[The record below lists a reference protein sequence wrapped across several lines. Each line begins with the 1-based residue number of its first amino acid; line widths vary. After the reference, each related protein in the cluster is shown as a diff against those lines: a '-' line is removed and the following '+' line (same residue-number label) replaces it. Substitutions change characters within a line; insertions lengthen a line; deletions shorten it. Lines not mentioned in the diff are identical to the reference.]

1 MCLVAHCLSVMCVSS
16 YCCSYPPY
24 SNCSV
29 TQSCLTLC
37 DSMNCS
43 TPSFPVLHHLP
54 EFAQTHWCLLNR
66 WCCSTVSS
74 SATTFSFSLQS
85 FPASESFPMSRL
97 FASGDQSIGASASV
111 LPMYIQGWFP
121 LGLTGSIFLL
131 RVQGT
136 LKSLL
141 QYHISKAS
149 ILWHLTFFMV
159 QLLHLY
165 MTIGKTITLIM
176 WPLLAK

>member
-1 MCLVAHCLSVMCVSS
+1 MLCGSLDGRGVWARIQFSWVQPLSHVRFFATLSTTAHEASVLYCLPELAQIHVHWVSDAVQPSHSLS
-16 YCCSYPPY
+16 PP
-24 SNCSV
+24 SPGS
-29 TQSCLTLC
+29 
-37 DSMNCS
+37 
-43 TPSFPVLHHLP
+43 PSFL
-54 EFAQTHWCLLNR
+54 
-66 WCCSTVSS
+66 
-74 SATTFSFSLQS
+74 
-85 FPASESFPMSRL
+85 ASRSFPMSQF
-97 FASGDQSIGASASV
+97 FASGGQRIGASASV

-165 MTIGKTITLIM
+165 MTIGKTITLII
-176 WPLLAK
+176 